1 MIKYEHRTDLLTS
14 LSESEARKLPAVRLS
29 NQTWRRHESGVRR
42 VGLENDAQERL
53 SVLRTILNNKGGKKC
68 RPSVQTYGGALCCDR
83 GVRSGEL
90 RLRGSVWNVRRKL
103 DGPPRGCSATLPTTH
118 LCFLPDTP
126 PSICFLLLLFDRKS
140 HWDRMRRHG
149 GRSAALLFRRALVSW
164 LTAHPVCA
172 RHRSCSAYQLRARC
186 RKM

>member
-1 MIKYEHRTDLLTS
+1 MIKYEHRTDLWLACPSPRHVNFQRCAFQT
-14 LSESEARKLPAVRLS
+14 KLEGGMRA
-29 NQTWRRHESGVRR
+29 ECAASGLKMMHRNVFQFS
-42 VGLENDAQERL
+42 AQF
-53 SVLRTILNNKGGKKC
+53 VIIWKKC
-68 RPSVQTYGGALCCDR
+68 RPSVQTYGRALCCGR

-126 PSICFLLLLFDRKS
+126 PRICFLLLLFDRKS

-186 RKM
+186 CKM